1 MVFHRIYAFN
11 QSDYYE
17 KLKKLHIDGY
27 FVTKVFFPEKTFNN
41 YEIIYRARMMSDPD

>member
-17 KLKKLHIDGY
+17 KLEKLHNEGW
-27 FVTKVFFPEKTFNN
+27 FVTKVFFPEKIFDN
-41 YEIIYRARMMSDPD
+41 YEIIYRPRMTSDP